1 MDETPRWWLGEEPK
15 RVSVMYSLENALAVE
30 NNNSTGNSNES
41 TNVNMFSDEFND
53 ERFFVKRYKWLI
65 H

>member
-1 MDETPRWWLGEEPK
+1 
-15 RVSVMYSLENALAVE
+15 MYSLENALAVE